1 MNKYELIIYL
11 KMWQKIKYYYMKQST
26 KYQVILSN
34 QYSKKYLTEV
44 CQDRTFIPY
53 ALLDTIYKWSLIE
66 FLCLFD

>member
-1 MNKYELIIYL
+1 
-11 KMWQKIKYYYMKQST
+11 MKQST

-44 CQDRTFIPY
+44 CQDLTFIPY